1 MARQKIND
9 GLTKHQRY
17 YLKNKAKRSAYNKAY
32 HEANRDSILARKKE
46 YDQRVRVEDKHNPL
60 VYLLVNEN
68 YVGVTEDLQRRLWS
82 HKKDH
87 TRDISNVI
95 ILGSY
100 ETRAEALELEE
111 ALHREGYGGKH
122 KFNLYK

>member
-1 MARQKIND
+1 MSRKRIND

-17 YLKNKAKRSAYNKAY
+17 HLKNKAKRNAYNKAY
-32 HEANRDSILARKKE
+32 HEANRDTILAKKKE
-46 YDQRVRVEDKHNPL
+46 YDQRVRVEDKHEPL

-68 YVGVTEDLQRRLWS
+68 YVGVTENLQRRLWS

-111 ALHREGYGGKH
+111 ALHNEGYKGKH